1 VKKLQRLGR
10 KKHIER
16 LTMTDFLAAP
26 FLLMANLCLW
36 IASLITGNYMILIEV
51 TDDNEEDEEDKPDG
65 KES

>member
-1 VKKLQRLGR
+1 MKKLQRLGR

-51 TDDNEEDEEDKPDG
+51 TEDSDDDNEDEENII
-65 KES
+65 